1 MIERVTIRR
10 FKKFQ
15 EVIFNLPGHV
25 VIAGPNNCGKTT
37 MLQAVAAWDL
47 ALTRWKQLHDYQRH
61 KGYYAK
67 APIARQ
73 AFTAVPLRAFDL
85 LWNNRSYSG
94 SIEIEIRHSKGWTVT
109 MEMMADSTEQVYVR
123 PSRMPRQTL
132 YAKLR
137 LKRSSFLR

>member
-10 FKKFQ
+10 FKRFQ
-15 EVIFNLPGHV
+15 DVTFDLPGHIV
-25 VIAGPNNCGKTT
+25 LAGPNNCGKTT
-37 MLQAVAAWDL
+37 MLQAIAAWDL

-85 LWNNRSYSG
+85 FFGTTGVIRVRSRSRYGTLKVGRSRWN
-94 SIEIEIRHSKGWTVT
+94 
-109 MEMMADSTEQVYVR
+109 
-123 PSRMPRQTL
+123 
-132 YAKLR
+132 
-137 LKRSSFLR
+137 